1 MDAPGSERSRI
12 MLAIVGELN
21 GELVTG
27 QTMPSERDEAT
38 VSGKDRA
45 MLSILSKL
53 PKWLSVMDMT
63 SPSDGK
69 LSESVVAWD
78 ANHRS

>member
-1 MDAPGSERSRI
+1 MDAPGSVRSRI

-27 QTMPSERDEAT
+27 QTKPSEKDEAT
-38 VSGKDRA
+38 VSGKDGA

-53 PKWLSVMDMT
+53 PKWLSVIDMT

-69 LSESVVAWD
+69 LSNSAVAWD
-78 ANHRS
+78 AKHRS